1 MTAPE
6 SKDHGQDSGPAD
18 QSIEASGPEAD
29 GGGSGSRG
37 EGEGDGRESAR
48 DDWRAEGEARGAT
61 GGGSG
66 SEGEDWDAE
75 PDDRGTEGDSRG
87 AKDSGWDDQG
97 DGRDARADR
106 LGVAGE
112 GWSGTGGG
120 SGDKGSGA
128 AGGGRPRGWVKSRRQ
143 IERERQRRRRAL
155 RSGSVATASTFVF
168 LVLVALVVTN
178 APGWERVRETFFDGE
193 VFAAALPDV
202 LAGFWNN
209 VKIFLIAEPLI
220 LLTGL
225 LIAMIRQLS
234 APIFFPLRALAVI
247 YVDVFRGVPTLLI
260 ILLIGFGLPALELQG
275 VPKDEITL
283 AVIALTLS
291 YSAYVAEVF
300 RAGIETVHPSQQAA
314 ARSLGLSHGQA
325 MRYVVLPQA
334 VRRVVPPLLNDFV
347 SLQKDTGLAST
358 IGVIEAIRQAQIYA
372 GRDFNYTPYL
382 VAALMFI
389 LLTIPMARF
398 TDLLAARARRR
409 RGA

>member
-1 MTAPE
+1 MT
-6 SKDHGQDSGPAD
+6 
-18 QSIEASGPEAD
+18 
-29 GGGSGSRG
+29 
-37 EGEGDGRESAR
+37 
-48 DDWRAEGEARGAT
+48 
-61 GGGSG
+61 
-66 SEGEDWDAE
+66 
-75 PDDRGTEGDSRG
+75 
-87 AKDSGWDDQG
+87 
-97 DGRDARADR
+97 
-106 LGVAGE
+106 
-112 GWSGTGGG
+112 
-120 SGDKGSGA
+120 
-128 AGGGRPRGWVKSRRQ
+128 WVKSPRQ

-155 RSGSVATASTFVF
+155 RSGSIATASTFVF

-220 LLTGL
+220 LLAGL
-225 LIAMIRQLS
+225 LIAMVRQLS

-247 YVDVFRGVPTLLI
+247 YVDVFRGVPTLLV

-275 VPKDEITL
+275 VPKDETTL

-398 TDLLAARARRR
+398 TDYLAARARRR